1 MKLHKS
7 LCVFFLLVVS
17 HSCEIKQ
24 ERPTSSFTLESFK
37 HPPNYPDWLKINVE
51 EALPN
56 KDLNVWIPTGNFQT
70 SSLIKVPRFPRKINE
85 EEIKKMPQLKD
96 FIISPVSESTSL
108 KLSGVLNEQISAQI
122 AIAATSHLTN
132 VKVDISDLY
141 SNSGNVLSKQNILA
155 RYVKYLP
162 IQRAR
167 SEYLWSPKLEEVIGE
182 SSSGN
187 MSPNLVGDAL
197 LNIKDVDVPAYHA
210 QPIWFTFKIPE
221 NANPGIYKGKIELSI
236 DGYDSAS
243 YPIEVQIENISL
255 PAYRD
260 YKFHLDLWVN
270 PSSIAEVYHVKD
282 WSEEH
287 WDLIKIFLADYA
299 KAGGKNCA
307 VTITHE
313 PWHKKWIGENT
324 HSQTE
329 FGYKSMVSW
338 IKDKKGSWHF
348 DYAVLDRYVELADS
362 LGVAHAINAFSVT
375 PFKSNQAIHYYDEAD
390 DSDKIMVLDYSDFE
404 YKVIWKAFLK
414 DFKEHLLKKGW
425 FDKTYLGFDEKP
437 KEILELI
444 LGIIEES
451 APEFLERIMIAGHND
466 VSSISKNLSISYM
479 FFPNQP
485 LEARAIEPVTSTIKS
500 RNVDKK
506 TTTFYLC
513 AEPAHPNTLT
523 YSPAI
528 ESRLIPWLALK
539 FNTDGYL
546 RWAYNNWTADTFNR
560 PVFMH
565 NQGDDYYVYP
575 GENGLISSIRW
586 ELLKEGIEDYEL
598 FRIIEEKET
607 VPIDSLNKAVHLA
620 TRNQDGRYKNVND
633 FTAARKL
640 LMAQ

>member
-270 PSSIAEVYHVKD
+270 PSSIAEVYHEKD
-282 WSEEH
+282 WSEKH
-287 WDLIKIFLADYA
+287 WDLAIIPLPFL
-299 KAGGKNCA
+299 
-307 VTITHE
+307 V
-313 PWHKKWIGENT
+313 
-324 HSQTE
+324 
-329 FGYKSMVSW
+329 
-338 IKDKKGSWHF
+338 
-348 DYAVLDRYVELADS
+348 
-362 LGVAHAINAFSVT
+362 
-375 PFKSNQAIHYYDEAD
+375 
-390 DSDKIMVLDYSDFE
+390 
-404 YKVIWKAFLK
+404 KVMPC
-414 DFKEHLLKKGW
+414 
-425 FDKTYLGFDEKP
+425 TQ
-437 KEILELI
+437 IL
-444 LGIIEES
+444 
-451 APEFLERIMIAGHND
+451 
-466 VSSISKNLSISYM
+466 
-479 FFPNQP
+479 
-485 LEARAIEPVTSTIKS
+485 
-500 RNVDKK
+500 
-506 TTTFYLC
+506 
-513 AEPAHPNTLT
+513 
-523 YSPAI
+523 
-528 ESRLIPWLALK
+528 
-539 FNTDGYL
+539 
-546 RWAYNNWTADTFNR
+546 
-560 PVFMH
+560 
-565 NQGDDYYVYP
+565 
-575 GENGLISSIRW
+575 
-586 ELLKEGIEDYEL
+586 
-598 FRIIEEKET
+598 
-607 VPIDSLNKAVHLA
+607 
-620 TRNQDGRYKNVND
+620 
-633 FTAARKL
+633 
-640 LMAQ
+640 